1 MNIQSKILPPLGRV
15 GVGFFFLLS
24 SSFASAKIVKGK
36 VTDAA
41 TGEPMPG
48 VKIEAY
54 GNNKYTAITNR
65 NGRYS
70 IDVPDYVSSLY
81 MYVEGSLPQQVAI
94 GKDPMNVDTK
104 LYSDAF
110 SNSYTST
117 TETAKLASASGF
129 DNNVEMSV
137 DPFIQQRLNGQM
149 RTIGRSGIEGGGS
162 VMLINGIN
170 SLSSNVQPLV
180 VIDGVIMDMQY
191 NRSMIH

>member
-81 MYVEGSLPQQVAI
+81 MYVEGSL
-94 GKDPMNVDTK
+94 
-104 LYSDAF
+104 
-110 SNSYTST
+110 
-117 TETAKLASASGF
+117 
-129 DNNVEMSV
+129 MS
-137 DPFIQQRLNGQM
+137 R
-149 RTIGRSGIEGGGS
+149 
-162 VMLINGIN
+162 
-170 SLSSNVQPLV
+170 
-180 VIDGVIMDMQY
+180 
-191 NRSMIH
+191 